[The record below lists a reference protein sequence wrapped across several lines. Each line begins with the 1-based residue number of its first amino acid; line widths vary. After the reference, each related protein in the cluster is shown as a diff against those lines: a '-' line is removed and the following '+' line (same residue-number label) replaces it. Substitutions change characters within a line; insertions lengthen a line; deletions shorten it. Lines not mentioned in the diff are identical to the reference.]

1 MKVTIQDIAQ
11 LAGVSRGTVDRAI
24 NHRGR
29 ISPEAEEKI
38 LKAAKELGYVHKT
51 RRTKGAAGD
60 EKKGLYRI
68 GVITQLGSAPFM
80 VDVNKGIRDC
90 EAELRGMN
98 IELLIRTGD
107 GVDADEQVQMLEEL
121 AEEKVDGIAIMPV
134 DKERVRRKMN
144 EVIQTKGI
152 PMVTFNTDILGT
164 DRACFVGMDNRKSGR
179 TAAGLMA
186 MLLHGS
192 GKVLIITGH
201 FGSAAA
207 NRRVEG
213 FVSEAK
219 RSFPQMETSGV
230 SMSFDDS
237 EEVRSIIDNAMR
249 ETSGISG
256 ILVVS
261 SGQKGIGEAFG
272 DLGITDHRPYV
283 IIYDQ
288 TAGNEKLLRDDVA
301 DFIIDQNGYMQGRE
315 ALRILAAMVKDGK
328 KPEKEHFYT
337 QINIKTKYNL

>member
-1 MKVTIQDIAQ
+1 MKVTIQDIADR
-11 LAGVSRGTVDRAI
+11 AGVSRGTVDRAI
-24 NHRGR
+24 HHRGR
-29 ISPEAEEKI
+29 ISPDAEEKI

-51 RRTKGAAGD
+51 RHTSKVAAGG
-60 EKKGLYRI
+60 KKGTYRI
-68 GVITQLGSAPFM
+68 GVITQLGAAPFM
-80 VDVNKGIRDC
+80 VDVNKGIHDC
-90 EAELRGMN
+90 EAELAGMGVD
-98 IELLIRTGD
+98 LIIRASD
-107 GVDADEQVQMLEEL
+107 KVDADEQIQMLDEM
-121 AEEKVDGIAIMPV
+121 AAEKVDGIAIMPV

-144 EVIQTKGI
+144 EIIQTKGI

-164 DRACFVGMDNRKSGR
+164 DRVCFVGMDNRKSGR

-186 MLLHGS
+186 MLTHGT
-192 GKVLIITGH
+192 GKILVITGH

-213 FVSEAK
+213 FVSEMK
-219 RSFPQMETSGV
+219 KSFPQMETSGI

-249 ETSGISG
+249 ETAGLSG

-261 SGQKGIGEAFG
+261 SGQKGIAEAFS

-288 TAGNEKLLRDDVA
+288 TAGNEKLLKEDVA

-315 ALRILAAMVKDGK
+315 ALKILASVIRDGK
-328 KPEKEHFYT
+328 KPEKEHYYT